1 MKQILPKKVSKLI
14 KHYKNL
20 KIGKHTITT
29 PYFQGLNRP
38 NKKPVYSGKGLPQEI
53 EQEAVRLFRRRGKNL
68 KNIDPSTLRLYLI
81 MAGLGIDCSG
91 FVVRILDKLLKERKG
106 VSIKKILKPTPDT
119 LKKRILFHLRPYTN
133 LSSNA
138 ITSEIN
144 CVKINTNETQPGDLI
159 RFGNFHLAIITSVKK
174 SNGKV
179 SEIEY
184 HHSTSDYLDRH
195 GVRSGSIIITNPND
209 SLDNQKWT
217 ENYQG
222 RNWTYEDYKKV
233 NKRDKGIRRLRALL

>member
-1 MKQILPKKVSKLI
+1 MKQILPKNVSKLI

-20 KIGKHTITT
+20 KIGNHTITT

-38 NKKPVYSGKGLPQEI
+38 NKRPVYSGKGLPQEI
-53 EQEAVRLFRRRGKNL
+53 EQEAIRLFSNKNKNL
-68 KNIDPSTLRLYLI
+68 RNIDSPTLRLYLV

-91 FVVRILDKLLKERKG
+91 FAVRVLDELLKERKG
-106 VSIKKILKPTPDT
+106 ISIKEALKPLPNT
-119 LKKRILFHLRPYTN
+119 LSARVLFSLRPYTN

-144 CVKINTNETQPGDLI
+144 CIKININETQPGDLI
-159 RFGNFHLAIITSVKK
+159 RFGDFHLAVITSVKK
-174 SNGKV
+174 SNGEV

-222 RNWTYEDYKKV
+222 RNWTYEDYKRV
-233 NKRDKGIRRLRALL
+233 DKRDKGIRRLRALL